1 MTILAS
7 HYKFNK
13 LYSVSSLSFFDFLS
27 VVEVYFI
34 RKLFYQLI
42 DPILIVHGDYWFGY
56 LAFSDKS
63 VELATN
69 FIQVK
74 VYIG

>member
-1 MTILAS
+1 M
-7 HYKFNK
+7 
-13 LYSVSSLSFFDFLS
+13 SSLSFFDLLS
-27 VVEVYFI
+27 VVEVYFVG
-34 RKLFYQLI
+34 KLFYQLI
-42 DPILIVHGDYWFGY
+42 DPILIIHGNYWFGH
-56 LAFSDKS
+56 LAFSDKT